1 MGIVL
6 FLLRY
11 IGEGY
16 SQALEAM
23 EESMSTVYS
32 QLSAQRLLPF
42 PSAGKLAAVKVEGG
56 EEVVRAQVCEVMTDK
71 VKVRTVLERQAQW
84 RISIECSV

>member
-1 MGIVL
+1 MLGIFL

-23 EESMSTVYS
+23 EESMMTVYS
-32 QLSAQRLLPF
+32 QLS
-42 PSAGKLAAVKVEGG
+42 V
-56 EEVVRAQVCEVMTDK
+56 
-71 VKVRTVLERQAQW
+71 
-84 RISIECSV
+84 